1 MARVGELEITGPTGC
16 MWRMLGLSPLLLLWS
31 QAGTAVSISVA
42 CAGFWLTASLCVLR
56 CRGQQSVRMLNANP
70 NLRAGR
76 KMAVGKM
83 LACLAS
89 VRTWVSQTDIGMLA
103 SVAHAYIDPA
113 VGDRDRRIPVL
124 AGQPSSLTA
133 EFQVSERC
141 RLKRWVMCLKMTLG

>member
-1 MARVGELEITGPTGC
+1 MGKLNDFNLVYFYSSKTLLNISIKLKTRYKYPMHVSSYRISIRAQ
-16 MWRMLGLSPLLLLWS
+16 MSLG
-31 QAGTAVSISVA
+31 
-42 CAGFWLTASLCVLR
+42 
-56 CRGQQSVRMLNANP
+56 
-70 NLRAGR
+70 
-76 KMAVGKM
+76 GKM